1 VSERR
6 ERERER
12 ERDGKVFD
20 QMSERENVNT
30 RWFELG
36 RPIAYGDIYIPGPG
50 SVCAGV
56 NAVCRRL

>member
-1 VSERR
+1 
-6 ERERER
+6 
-12 ERDGKVFD
+12 VFD